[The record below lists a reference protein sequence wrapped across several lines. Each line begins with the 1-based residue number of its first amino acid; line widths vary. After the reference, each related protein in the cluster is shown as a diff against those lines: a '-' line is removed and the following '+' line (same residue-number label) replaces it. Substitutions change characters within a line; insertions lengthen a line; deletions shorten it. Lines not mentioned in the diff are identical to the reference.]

1 MTITNFG
8 GVDPLLLLNKK
19 HNANLTQVTGLNP
32 ILKMAGF
39 STVDGAPQFLN
50 FSMQMELPNR
60 PARVVMVG
68 CGGTGSHLLPNILQY
83 LSAEAFRG
91 RPMPEIILIDG
102 DTVEQKNLVRQKFT
116 SGDLGMN
123 KAAALAR
130 RYSGAFGTKI
140 SVFEGFLEDAK
151 TLLELAPANKFTLVI
166 GAVDNHRA
174 RLIIWDYYNQVARAG
189 YPIAWVDTGN
199 ESWHGQ
205 AILGLNTGIDSRSTL
220 NSWDVAS
227 IGQRIRPINLP
238 TFFDVYPDEIMRIG
252 STPLVPQ
259 NDCAQMVEENPQTIQ
274 ANMMSSFCGTS
285 LCIQVLSGVI
295 TSVKIAFDAQS
306 GNTTA
311 DYITKISAGN
321 FSETIE
327 ESERRISKFLVGL
340 DLGKTGYVYEKY
352 PWLNLTEN

>member
-1 MTITNFG
+1 MTTTNFG

-19 HNANLTQVTGLNP
+19 YNANLTEIGELNP

-39 STVDGAPQFLN
+39 STVDGTPQFLN
-50 FSMQMELPNR
+50 FSMKMALPSR
-60 PARVVMVG
+60 PDRVVMVG

-83 LSAEAFRG
+83 LSAEALRG
-91 RPMPEIILIDG
+91 RPMPEIILVDG

-130 RYSGAFGTKI
+130 RYAGAFGTKI
-140 SVFEGFLEDAK
+140 SVYEGFIENEE
-151 TLLELAPANKFTLVI
+151 TLQELAPIGKFTLII

-174 RLIIWDYYNQVARAG
+174 RLIIWEYYNRTVSRG
-189 YPIAWVDTGN
+189 VPIAWVDTGN

-205 AILGLNTGIDSRSTL
+205 AILGLDCGYNSRSPYVK
-220 NSWDVAS
+220 WDQAN
-227 IGQRIRPINLP
+227 IGEQIAPIKLP
-238 TFFDVYPDEIMRIG
+238 TFFNVYPDEVMRIG

-311 DYITKISAGN
+311 DYITKISA
-321 FSETIE
+321 SEFPEIIR
-327 ESERRISKFLVGL
+327 ESEKRISNFLVGL
-340 DLGKTGYVYEKY
+340 DLGNTSYVYEKY
-352 PWLNLTEN
+352 PWLDLTEN